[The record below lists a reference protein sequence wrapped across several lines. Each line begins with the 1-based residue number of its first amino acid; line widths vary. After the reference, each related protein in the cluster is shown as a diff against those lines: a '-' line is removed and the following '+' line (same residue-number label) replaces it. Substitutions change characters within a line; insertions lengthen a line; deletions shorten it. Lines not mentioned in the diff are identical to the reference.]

1 MRPEPRRSK
10 KLIVAFHFQFAKQ
23 AAWRCDE
30 CRKLG
35 LEKRRRCAWAGK
47 EEPGGKRIVWG
58 RRQIA
63 VTQCPKSLISGES
76 LYLLEQFSAWT
87 RCRNANLQAMSA
99 RIVDAIL
106 ILENE
111 ARAELRSENRERNGK
126 SNRW

>member
-1 MRPEPRRSK
+1 MRAKPGRSK

-35 LEKRRRCAWAGK
+35 LEKRRRCAWAGSADS
-47 EEPGGKRIVWG
+47 ESERIVWG

-63 VTQCPKSLISGES
+63 VTRCPKSVITGES
-76 LYLLEQFSAWT
+76 MYLLEEFSAWKLCAAGSLRT
-87 RCRNANLQAMSA
+87 MPA
-99 RIVDAIL
+99 RVADAIL

-111 ARAELRSENRERNGK
+111 FRAELVRANRERDGQP
-126 SNRW
+126 NRR

>member
-1 MRPEPRRSK
+1 MRAEPGRSK

-35 LEKRRRCAWAGK
+35 LEKRRRCAWSG
-47 EEPGGKRIVWG
+47 EEDSGGGRVVWG

-63 VTQCPKSLISGES
+63 VTRCPKSLITGES

-87 RCRNANLQAMSA
+87 RCRGSDLQTMPA
-99 RIVDAIL
+99 RVVDAIA

-111 ARAELRSENRERNGK
+111 VRAELRSENRERNGQ
-126 SNRW
+126 SDRW

>member
-1 MRPEPRRSK
+1 MQPEPGRNK

-35 LEKRRRCAWAGK
+35 LEKRRRCAWAG
-47 EEPGGKRIVWG
+47 EGDSGGERVVWG

-63 VTQCPKSLISGES
+63 VTRCPKSLITGES
-76 LYLLEQFSAWT
+76 LYLLEQFSVWK
-87 RCRNANLQAMSA
+87 RCPGGNPQTMPA
-99 RIVDAIL
+99 RVVDAIV

-111 ARAELRSENRERNGK
+111 VRMELVRANRERDGQAD
-126 SNRW
+126 RR

>member
-1 MRPEPRRSK
+1 MWPEPRRSK

-35 LEKRRRCAWAGK
+35 LEKRRRCAWAGD
-47 EEPGGKRIVWG
+47 EESDGKRIVWG

-63 VTQCPKSLISGES
+63 VTQCPKSLITGES
-76 LYLLEQFSAWT
+76 LYLLEQFSAWKQCPGT
-87 RCRNANLQAMSA
+87 NLQTMPA
-99 RIVDAIL
+99 RVVDAIAV
-106 ILENE
+106 LENE
-111 ARAELRSENRERNGK
+111 VRAELRSMDRERNGQ

>member
-1 MRPEPRRSK
+1 MRSKPGRSK

-35 LEKRRRCAWAGK
+35 LEKRRRCAWAGA
-47 EEPGGKRIVWG
+47 EDPGGERVVWG

-63 VTQCPKSLISGES
+63 VTRCPKSLITGES
-76 LYLLEQFSAWT
+76 LYLLEQFSVWK
-87 RCRNANLQAMSA
+87 RCPGANLQTMPA
-99 RIVDAIL
+99 RMVDAIL

-111 ARAELRSENRERNGK
+111 VRAELRSENREHNGQ
-126 SNRW
+126 SDRW